1 MELEKR
7 IYQDYVTALKNKEKA
22 KTDFLSFIRA
32 ELKNTAIGL
41 KKDSLD
47 DNEALGCL
55 RKQKK
60 RLQDSQEAFKN
71 SGRPEAIAQVEIEI
85 ALLEEYLP
93 KAIPQEQLT
102 QIIETVIVDTQAIGV
117 KDMGKVIKETL
128 TRTSGQADPKLVSE
142 IVKVKLSGK

>member
-1 MELEKR
+1 MRLEEK

-47 DNEALGCL
+47 DNETSACL

-60 RLQDSQEAFKN
+60 RLQDSWEAFKA
-71 SGRPEAIAQVEIEI
+71 SGRSQALEQLKTEI
-85 ALLEEYLP
+85 ALLEAYLP
-93 KAIPQEQLT
+93 KSLPEEQIR
-102 QIIETVIVDTQAIGV
+102 QVIEQVIADTQAMGV
-117 KDMGKVIKETL
+117 KDMGKVMKETL
-128 TRTSGQADPKLVSE
+128 SRTGGQADPKLVSE
-142 IVKVKLSGK
+142 IVRVKLTGK

>member
-1 MELEKR
+1 MSIEQK
-7 IYQDYVTALKNKEKA
+7 IYQDYVGALKNKEKA

-60 RLQDSQEAFKN
+60 RLQDSWEAFKT
-71 SGRPEAIAQVEIEI
+71 SGRAEAIEQLKTEIG
-85 ALLEEYLP
+85 LLEGYLP
-93 KAIPQEQLT
+93 QALPEEEIKR
-102 QIIETVIVDTQAIGV
+102 IIDQVITDTQAIGV
-117 KDMGKVIKETL
+117 KDMGKVMKETL
-128 TRTSGQADPKLVSE
+128 SRTGGQADPKSVSE
-142 IVKVKLSGK
+142 IVKAKLGGK